1 MRYLPG
7 RVELVLFAILAVIC
21 AAIVSSMAAHDTGLS
36 VLAFPVFLFS
46 AIWGLWKSGRLR
58 GVDE

>member
-7 RVELVLFAILAVIC
+7 RVEILLFAILAVIC
-21 AAIVSSMAAHDTGLS
+21 GAIVSTMAAHDTGLS
-36 VLAFPVFLFS
+36 VLAFPVFLFA
-46 AIWGLWKSGRLR
+46 AIMGLWKSGRLR